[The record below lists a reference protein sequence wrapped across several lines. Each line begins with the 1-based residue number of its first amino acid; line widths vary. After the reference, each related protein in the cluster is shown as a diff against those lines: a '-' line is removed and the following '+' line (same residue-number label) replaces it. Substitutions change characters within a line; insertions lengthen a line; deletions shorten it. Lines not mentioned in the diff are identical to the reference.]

1 MPYFWTR
8 HSNLTNITSV
18 LSFYFTHSKVVLAL
32 QRIATTFVNQR
43 KWKTT
48 FAHLFCTDLL
58 MLLCSAL
65 SHLQTVNPHSTGML
79 AALTNSHTVHSLVK
93 HPRGLRKKIGSS
105 ILVSTKSKL
114 QHRSLWSNLWHND
127 FFVTA
132 VDMFSA
138 LQLVPEFFV
147 MHQLYSPHDKSNKI
161 HTNCHCFQLCK
172 CVFICFEECL
182 YIVKSQKILVSTS
195 SHLIRKIAIR
205 KWSREFKVEMSQTCT
220 F

>member
-1 MPYFWTR
+1 
-8 HSNLTNITSV
+8 
-18 LSFYFTHSKVVLAL
+18 
-32 QRIATTFVNQR
+32 
-43 KWKTT
+43 
-48 FAHLFCTDLL
+48 

-147 MHQLYSPHDKSNKI
+147 MHHCTV
-161 HTNCHCFQLCK
+161 HTLNRIKFIQIVI
-172 CVFICFEECL
+172 VFNFVNVFLSVSRNVC
-182 YIVKSQKILVSTS
+182 IL
-195 SHLIRKIAIR
+195 
-205 KWSREFKVEMSQTCT
+205 
-220 F
+220 

>member
-1 MPYFWTR
+1 
-8 HSNLTNITSV
+8 
-18 LSFYFTHSKVVLAL
+18 
-32 QRIATTFVNQR
+32 
-43 KWKTT
+43 
-48 FAHLFCTDLL
+48 

-161 HTNCHCFQLCK
+161 HTNCHRFQLCK

-195 SHLIRKIAIR
+195 SHLIRKIAIGNDPENLR
-205 KWSREFKVEMSQTCT
+205 
-220 F
+220 